1 MFSII
6 PYNKSKTVL
15 PTRQKRPSLSRSL
28 SHLRLGRGADGFSM
42 FFGQSTVVLQIRPRS
57 HWGRFWKLD
66 WSEIGLARN
75 FSFCLKW
82 ILEIPD
88 HPRDPDLLLTKLK
101 ARSGQIRL
109 LPVWNVTGDE
119 RAHARNKS
127 SIFDVL
133 NNQFDRAVKFFPNK
147 KWLYAHLKYESTKK
161 SQNDLNEPQR
171 SKLID
176 KRSTT
181 TQNKSKQVSPS

>member
-1 MFSII
+1 
-6 PYNKSKTVL
+6 
-15 PTRQKRPSLSRSL
+15 
-28 SHLRLGRGADGFSM
+28 M
-42 FFGQSTVVLQIRPRS
+42 FFGQSTVVLQFRPRS
-57 HWGRFWKLD
+57 HWGRIWKWD

-88 HPRDPDLLLTKLK
+88 HPRDPDLLLTKPK

-133 NNQFDRAVKFFPNK
+133 NNEFDRAVTFFFSNK
-147 KWLYAHLKYESTKK
+147 TWLYAHLKYEPTNFLLFLFFLTSNSTW
-161 SQNDLNEPQR
+161 QLNFIITVLA
-171 SKLID
+171 K
-176 KRSTT
+176 T
-181 TQNKSKQVSPS
+181 SKQYASTSTREVFTLFKSLDWHDERVLKSLKR